1 MQMTPTGKQLLLKA
15 AAELGLNLETHIPQF
30 SKLFELLTEVNQ
42 TTNLTAIRDE
52 QGIILKHFV
61 DSLTCLTYPGLLEA
75 MSVIDVGTGAGFPGL
90 PLAIVRPDTHFDLLD
105 ATKKKIEFVARAI
118 QTLGLQNARALWGR
132 SEELAHEN
140 VKRETYGAALSR
152 AVSSLATVAEL
163 TLPLVR
169 VGGFVLVQKG
179 ANVEQEIAGAR
190 GALRKL
196 GGEIDQILRV
206 ELPISKEARNLIILR
221 KVATTPPAYPRKP
234 GVPAKNP
241 LS

>member
-1 MQMTPTGKQLLLKA
+1 MQMTPTGKHLLLKA
-15 AAELGLNLETHIPQF
+15 ATELGLDLEPYLPQF
-30 SKLFELLTEVNQ
+30 SQLFELLTEANQ

-61 DSLTCLTYPGLLEA
+61 DSLTCLKYPGLLGA
-75 MSVIDVGTGAGFPGL
+75 STAIDVGTGAGFPGL
-90 PLAIVRPDTHFDLLD
+90 PLAIVRPGTHFDLLD

-118 QTLGLQNARALWGR
+118 QSLGLQNAQALWGR
-132 SEELAHEN
+132 SEELAQNH
-140 VKRETYGAALSR
+140 VKRETYEAALCR
-152 AVSSLATVAEL
+152 AVSSLATVVEL

-179 ANVEQEIAGAR
+179 AAVDPEVAEAQ
-190 GALRKL
+190 GALNKL
-196 GGEIDQILRV
+196 GGEIEQVLHLK
-206 ELPISKEARNLIILR
+206 LPVSREARNLIIVR
-221 KVATTPPAYPRKP
+221 KAAPTPPAYPRKP